1 MVCSQT
7 EMLLSEIYWFNK
19 NDRTFVLLGPK
30 HRNMNCITTVTTTS
44 TSRTPLLKDQQ
55 QTKTTEKTIWS
66 IKVKVARLFLQKKGQ
81 EKAWHYM
88 CATKWKGKE
97 LKQMTEARSEKEQEG
112 MRGMNSKK
120 VSRVD
125 KTKGNRRNGKRKEK
139 EKWEWKKKNGKGWDG
154 TRMMDGR
161 KVPYFLTTTPT
172 YGSWM
177 FGVLF
182 ENYVLHFRPLGS
194 LLPCVKGSRA
204 SLLHKDNIH
213 CLIKENY

>member
-1 MVCSQT
+1 MVCNQT

-19 NDRTFVLLGPK
+19 NDRTFLLLGPK

-97 LKQMTEARSEKEQEG
+97 LKQMTEARSKKEQEG

-125 KTKGNRRNGKRKEK
+125 RTKGDRRNGKRKEK
-139 EKWEWKKKNGKGWDG
+139 EKWEWKKEWK
-154 TRMMDGR
+154 RMRWHVQEWWMEE
-161 KVPYFLTTTPT
+161 KFHIFLPPLPH
-172 YGSWM
+172 M
-177 FGVLF
+177 VLGCLEYCLRIMCYIF
-182 ENYVLHFRPLGS
+182 VL
-194 LLPCVKGSRA
+194 
-204 SLLHKDNIH
+204 
-213 CLIKENY
+213 